1 MRSRRNNI
9 YYMVYLTAL
18 PTDISRQEQ
27 VKIEHLSGWALL
39 RLGLFRRGLCAP
51 EATVDDIIGKAQR
64 GPKGKPFFPEPGC
77 QFSISHSRGLVGC
90 ALESVPVGL
99 DIERVRKFAPG
110 VMEKICTPEEA
121 LMVSGE
127 DRDSRLT
134 QLWTCKESHMKLTGL
149 GFSQGLQ
156 ETAFRALGAEP
167 RLAGNDGAYFHSTSL
182 EHDGA
187 AFWLTLCSAEPIDF
201 KIEWIDFASLN
212 IFEH

>member
-9 YYMVYLTAL
+9 HMVYLTAL
-18 PTDISRQEQ
+18 PAGLSRQER

-39 RLGLFRRGLCAP
+39 RLGLLRRGFCAP
-51 EATVDDIIGKAQR
+51 ETTVDDILGKARR

-99 DIERVRKFAPG
+99 DIERVRKFSPD
-110 VMEKICTPEEA
+110 VIEKMCTPEEA

-127 DRDSRLT
+127 DRGSRLT

-167 RLAGNDGAYFHSTSL
+167 RLAGQDGAYFHSTSL
-182 EHDGA
+182 EHGGDA
-187 AFWLTLCSAEPIDF
+187 YWLTLCSAEPINF
-201 KIEWIDFASLN
+201 QIEWIDFANLS
-212 IFEH
+212 IIEH